1 MAFVEFVFRKNFDVE
16 ASVFTL
22 NLEGR
27 KLFHFSFISEAKSL
41 PQQGEARAIR
51 IVFATEYAYKS

>member
-1 MAFVEFVFRKNFDVE
+1 MAFLESVFGKNFDVE

-22 NLEGR
+22 NLEGK
-27 KLFHFSFISEAKSL
+27 KLFHFSFISEVESL
-41 PQQGEARAIR
+41 LQQGEARTIK